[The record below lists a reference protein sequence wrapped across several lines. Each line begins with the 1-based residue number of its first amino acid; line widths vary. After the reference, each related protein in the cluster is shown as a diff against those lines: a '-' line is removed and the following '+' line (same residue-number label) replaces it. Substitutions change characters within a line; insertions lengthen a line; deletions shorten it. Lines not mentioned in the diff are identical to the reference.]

1 VVRRPKS
8 ITKKSAIISTTIAA
22 NWVVEINGGF
32 LGRIIVCSLCARL
45 HNIILADFFCKV
57 KRDGLKQYPSLT
69 SCQKSATIRS
79 AGLRLDTASQGSSL
93 STSSQTLS
101 WRFRDTLDLTLIA
114 AAHGLSD
121 GFDDVLVPVLPLI
134 VTELG
139 LSTVEAGLLLG
150 VRSVSK
156 TLLLYPLSMLADA
169 TGRKKGLLIAGLAVS
184 AGAYLSMGAANAFG
198 PLLVLA
204 FLSGVGNATYHPCGT
219 AIAAQRFAHRRAAA
233 ISLHGLGGN
242 IGASLMPLL
251 QSAVLAVA
259 GPAAGRM
266 AAGPGWRAAIVACA
280 LPAAPLLPLV
290 GIRFP
295 SMAQM
300 ENGAKSRQKRPAWS
314 GLTGRVLHN
323 RYVVLLALVYA
334 LKGLGSKGLIGML
347 PLLATERFGMDAA
360 AIGVVVAVYFTVGIF
375 AKALMGWL
383 YSRWGAR
390 LALLVP
396 LLLGGAL
403 ALGIGLLP
411 WQPLLLPLAA
421 LMGVVSPISPI
432 ILTAA
437 ADLCEEEVLATS
449 VGAIYTA
456 YGLGFLSPLVGGWL
470 AARLGWVASYAFFAA
485 ATWLAAGVS
494 ILLPGVGGRE

>member
-1 VVRRPKS
+1 M
-8 ITKKSAIISTTIAA
+8 
-22 NWVVEINGGF
+22 
-32 LGRIIVCSLCARL
+32 
-45 HNIILADFFCKV
+45 
-57 KRDGLKQYPSLT
+57 
-69 SCQKSATIRS
+69 
-79 AGLRLDTASQGSSL
+79 
-93 STSSQTLS
+93 STSTQTLS
-101 WRFRDTLDLTLIA
+101 WSLRDTLDLALIA
-114 AAHGLSD
+114 TAHGISD

-134 VTELG
+134 VGELG
-139 LSTVEAGLLLG
+139 LSTVEAGLLLS

-184 AGAYLSMGAANAFG
+184 AAAYLSMGATKTFW

-251 QSAVLAVA
+251 QSALMTVS
-259 GPAAGRM
+259 
-266 AAGPGWRAAIVACA
+266 GWRAAIAACV
-280 LPAAPLLPLV
+280 LPTGLVLPLI
-290 GIRFP
+290 GLRFP
-295 SMAQM
+295 GRAAEGQTAQ
-300 ENGAKSRQKRPAWS
+300 RRPAWN
-314 GLTGRVLHN
+314 GLTTRVLRN
-323 RYVVLLALVYA
+323 RNVVLLALVYA
-334 LKGLGSKGLIGML
+334 LKGLGSKGLIGLL
-347 PLLATERFGMDAA
+347 PLLATERFGMDAS

-375 AKALMGWL
+375 SKALMGWL

-396 LLLGGAL
+396 LVLGGFL

-421 LMGVVSPISPI
+421 LMGIVNPISPI

-437 ADLCEEEVLATS
+437 ADLCEAEILASS
-449 VGAIYTA
+449 VGVIYTA
-456 YGLGFLSPLVGGWL
+456 YGLGFLSPLAGAWL
-470 AARLGWVASYAFFAA
+470 AVRLGWATSYAFFAL
-485 ATWLAAGVS
+485 ATWVAAG
-494 ILLPGVGGRE
+494 LALGLPGREGLGD

>member
-1 VVRRPKS
+1 MS
-8 ITKKSAIISTTIAA
+8 ILTATRH
-22 NWVVEINGGF
+22 W
-32 LGRIIVCSLCARL
+32 SL
-45 HNIILADFFCKV
+45 
-57 KRDGLKQYPSLT
+57 
-69 SCQKSATIRS
+69 
-79 AGLRLDTASQGSSL
+79 
-93 STSSQTLS
+93 
-101 WRFRDTLDLTLIA
+101 RDTLDLALIA
-114 AAHGLSD
+114 TAHGLSD

-134 VTELG
+134 VGELG
-139 LSTVEAGLLLG
+139 LSTVEAGLLLS

-156 TLLLYPLSMLADA
+156 TLLLYPLSMLADV

-184 AGAYLSMGAANAFG
+184 AAAYLAMGGANQFWA
-198 PLLVLA
+198 LLLLA

-251 QSAVLAVA
+251 QSAVIA
-259 GPAAGRM
+259 AAGVT
-266 AAGPGWRAAIVACA
+266 GGSGWRAAIAACA
-280 LPAAPLLPLV
+280 LPAVPLLPLV

-295 SMAQM
+295 GRA
-300 ENGAKSRQKRPAWS
+300 ERQDGDRAGRGRPAWS
-314 GLTGRVLHN
+314 SLTGRVLRN
-323 RYVVLLALVYA
+323 RNVVLLALVYA
-334 LKGLGSKGLIGML
+334 LKGLGSKGLIGLL

-360 AIGVVVAVYFTVGIF
+360 SIGVVVAVYFTVGIF
-375 AKALMGWL
+375 SKALMGWL
-383 YSRWGAR
+383 YNRWGAR

-437 ADLCEEEVLATS
+437 ADLCDEEVLASS

-456 YGLGFLSPLVGGWL
+456 YGLGFLSPLIGALL
-470 AARLGWVASYAFFAA
+470 AARLGWATSYGFFAA
-485 ATWLAAGVS
+485 ATWVAGGVA
-494 ILLPGVGGRE
+494 LGLPGAQKGEPLE

>member
-1 VVRRPKS
+1 MRGIDSKAL
-8 ITKKSAIISTTIAA
+8 ICYDT
-22 NWVVEINGGF
+22 
-32 LGRIIVCSLCARL
+32 
-45 HNIILADFFCKV
+45 H
-57 KRDGLKQYPSLT
+57 T
-69 SCQKSATIRS
+69 SDC
-79 AGLRLDTASQGSSL
+79 LDSVPQGSSL
-93 STSSQTLS
+93 SATPKTLS
-101 WRFRDTLDLTLIA
+101 WRLRDSLDLALIA
-114 AAHGLSD
+114 TAHGLSD
-121 GFDDVLVPVLPLI
+121 GFDALLVPVLPLI
-134 VTELG
+134 VGELG
-139 LSTVEAGLLLG
+139 LSTVEAGLLLS

-184 AGAYLSMGAANAFG
+184 AVAYLAMGATNTFW
-198 PLLVLA
+198 PLLLLA

-219 AIAAQRFAHRRAAA
+219 AIAAQRYTRRRAAA

-251 QSAVLAVA
+251 QSAMMAVS
-259 GPAAGRM
+259 
-266 AAGPGWRAAIVACA
+266 GWRAAIAACV
-280 LPAAPLLPLV
+280 LPTGLVLPLV

-295 SMAQM
+295 GRAA
-300 ENGAKSRQKRPAWS
+300 EDEARAGKGRPSWN
-314 GLTGRVLHN
+314 GLTGRVLRN
-323 RYVVLLALVYA
+323 RNVVLLALVYA
-334 LKGLGSKGLIGML
+334 LKGLGSKGLIGLL

-375 AKALMGWL
+375 SKALMGWL

-396 LLLGGAL
+396 LVMGGFL

-437 ADLCEEEVLATS
+437 ADLCEEEVLASS

-456 YGLGFLSPLVGGWL
+456 YGLGFLSPLIGGWL
-470 AARLGWVASYAFFAA
+470 AARLGWTISYAFFAA
-485 ATWLAAGVS
+485 ATWVAAGVS
-494 ILLPGVGGRE
+494 IWLPGREDFRFGELGFGGGGKDAG

>member
-1 VVRRPKS
+1 METEPMTDHPR
-8 ITKKSAIISTTIAA
+8 T
-22 NWVVEINGGF
+22 WH
-32 LGRIIVCSLCARL
+32 L
-45 HNIILADFFCKV
+45 
-57 KRDGLKQYPSLT
+57 
-69 SCQKSATIRS
+69 
-79 AGLRLDTASQGSSL
+79 
-93 STSSQTLS
+93 
-101 WRFRDTLDLTLIA
+101 RDTLDLGIIA
-114 AAHGLSD
+114 TAHGLSD
-121 GFDDVLVPVLPLI
+121 GFDDLLVPVLPLI
-134 VTELG
+134 VGELG
-139 LSTVEAGLLLG
+139 LSTVEAGLLLS

-169 TGRKKGLLIAGLAVS
+169 TGRVKGLLIAGLAIS
-184 AGAYLSMGAANAFG
+184 AVAYGSMGATNAFW

-204 FLSGVGNATYHPCGT
+204 FLSGVGNTTYHPCGT

-251 QSAVLAVA
+251 QSAVMTVS
-259 GPAAGRM
+259 
-266 AAGPGWRAAIVACA
+266 GWRAAIAACV
-280 LPAAPLLPLV
+280 LPTGLVLPLV
-290 GIRFP
+290 GVRFP
-295 SMAQM
+295 GRAAGD
-300 ENGAKSRQKRPAWS
+300 GAGAKRPAWN
-314 GLTGRVLHN
+314 GLTARVLRN
-323 RYVVLLALVYA
+323 RHVILLALVYA
-334 LKGLGSKGLIGML
+334 LKGLGSKGLIGLL

-375 AKALMGWL
+375 SKALMGWL

-396 LLLGGAL
+396 LVLGGFL

-437 ADLCEEEVLATS
+437 ADLCEEEVLASS

-456 YGLGFLSPLVGGWL
+456 YGLGFLSPLIGGWL
-470 AARLGWVASYAFFAA
+470 ATRFGWAATYGFFAA
-485 ATWLAAGVS
+485 MTWAGAVVS
-494 ILLPGVGGRE
+494 ALLPAAQRSAASATP

>member
-1 VVRRPKS
+1 LN
-8 ITKKSAIISTTIAA
+8 AI
-22 NWVVEINGGF
+22 
-32 LGRIIVCSLCARL
+32 
-45 HNIILADFFCKV
+45 
-57 KRDGLKQYPSLT
+57 
-69 SCQKSATIRS
+69 
-79 AGLRLDTASQGSSL
+79 
-93 STSSQTLS
+93 SQTQP
-101 WRFRDTLDLTLIA
+101 WRLRDSLDLALIA
-114 AAHGLSD
+114 TAHGLSD

-134 VTELG
+134 VGELG
-139 LSTVEAGLLLG
+139 LSTVQAGLLLS

-169 TGRKKGLLIAGLAVS
+169 TGRKKGLLVAGLAVS
-184 AGAYLSMGAANAFG
+184 AVAYLAMGATSKFV

-251 QSAVLAVA
+251 QSAVMTVS
-259 GPAAGRM
+259 
-266 AAGPGWRAAIVACA
+266 GWRAAIVACV
-280 LPAAPLLPLV
+280 LPTGLVLPLV
-290 GIRFP
+290 GTRFP
-295 SMAQM
+295 GRAA
-300 ENGAKSRQKRPAWS
+300 EEGAGKRRPAWN
-314 GLTGRVLHN
+314 GLTTRVLHN
-323 RYVVLLALVYA
+323 RNVVLLALVYA
-334 LKGLGSKGLIGML
+334 LKGLGSKGLIGLL

-360 AIGVVVAVYFTVGIF
+360 AIGVVVAVYFTLGIF

-403 ALGIGLLP
+403 ALGIGLLT

-437 ADLCEEEVLATS
+437 ADLCEEEILASS

-456 YGLGFLSPLVGGWL
+456 YGLGFLSPLIGGWL
-470 AARLGWVASYAFFAA
+470 AARLGWSASYSFFAA
-485 ATWLAAGVS
+485 ATWVAAGVS
-494 ILLPGVGGRE
+494 LWLPGARRAI

>member
-1 VVRRPKS
+1 L
-8 ITKKSAIISTTIAA
+8 STTSQHTS
-22 NWVVEINGGF
+22 W
-32 LGRIIVCSLCARL
+32 SL
-45 HNIILADFFCKV
+45 
-57 KRDGLKQYPSLT
+57 RDS
-69 SCQKSATIRS
+69 
-79 AGLRLDTASQGSSL
+79 
-93 STSSQTLS
+93 
-101 WRFRDTLDLTLIA
+101 LDLALIA
-114 AAHGLSD
+114 TAHGLSD
-121 GFDDVLVPVLPLI
+121 GFDDMLVPVLPPI
-134 VTELG
+134 VGELG
-139 LSTVEAGLLLG
+139 LSTVEAGLLLS

-169 TGRKKGLLIAGLAVS
+169 TGRKKGLLVAGLAVS
-184 AGAYLSMGAANAFG
+184 AGAYLSMGGVNRFW
-198 PLLVLA
+198 PLLLLA

-251 QSAVLAVA
+251 QSAVMAA
-259 GPAAGRM
+259 ANAAG
-266 AAGPGWRAAIVACA
+266 GSGWRAAIVACA
-280 LPAAPLLPLV
+280 LPTLPLLPLV

-295 SMAQM
+295 GRMGQTKGDEPAL
-300 ENGAKSRQKRPAWS
+300 ERPAWS
-314 GLTGRVLHN
+314 SLTGRVLRN

-334 LKGLGSKGLIGML
+334 LKGLGSKGLIGLL
-347 PLLATERFGMDAA
+347 PLLATERFGMDAS
-360 AIGVVVAVYFTVGIF
+360 AIGVVVAAYFTVGIL

-403 ALGIGLLP
+403 ALAVGLLT
-411 WQPLLLPLAA
+411 WQPLLLPLVT

-437 ADLCEEEVLATS
+437 ADLCEQEVLASS

-456 YGLGFLSPLVGGWL
+456 YGLGFLSPLIGGWL
-470 AARLGWVASYAFFAA
+470 ASRLGWSVSYTFFAA
-485 ATWLAAGVS
+485 ATWVAAG
-494 ILLPGVGGRE
+494 IALLLPSAHKGEHLED